1 MNAQANKAAAESSL
15 ARLIV
20 LANIGE
26 LTLTHHRA
34 SVATGAAKVAY
45 HQAIKAYE
53 CGEGRIHPGG
63 PGWDELKAETA
74 AEYAA
79 YQVAKRAASK
89 IKGRLDSACRKA
101 VHP

>member
-1 MNAQANKAAAESSL
+1 MNAQANNAEAEPSI

-34 SVATGAAKVAY
+34 SVATGAAKSAY
-45 HQAIKAYE
+45 HQAIKGYE

-79 YQVAKRAASK
+79 YQAAKRAASK
-89 IKGRLDSACRKA
+89 IKGRLDSACRRA
-101 VHP
+101 VQP

>member
-1 MNAQANKAAAESSL
+1 MNAQPNKTAAEASL

-34 SVATGAAKVAY
+34 SVATGAAKAAY
-45 HQAIKAYE
+45 HQAIRAYE
-53 CGEGRIHPGG
+53 SGEGRIHPGG
-63 PGWDELKAETA
+63 PGWDELKAET
-74 AEYAA
+74 ETEFTA
-79 YQVAKRAASK
+79 YQAAKRAASK

-101 VHP
+101 VQP

>member
-1 MNAQANKAAAESSL
+1 MNAQPIKAAPHANL

-79 YQVAKRAASK
+79 YQTAKRAASK

>member
-1 MNAQANKAAAESSL
+1 MNALANKAAAEPSL

-34 SVATGAAKVAY
+34 SVATGAAKSTY

-79 YQVAKRAASK
+79 YQAAKRAASK

-101 VHP
+101 VQP

>member
-1 MNAQANKAAAESSL
+1 MNAQANKAAAEPSV

-26 LTLTHHRA
+26 LTLAHHCA
-34 SVATGAAKVAY
+34 SIATGAAKSIY

-53 CGEGRIHPGG
+53 SGEGRIHPGG

-74 AEYAA
+74 TEYAA
-79 YQVAKRAASK
+79 YQAAKRAASK
-89 IKGRLDSACRKA
+89 IKGRLDNVCRKA
-101 VHP
+101 VQP